1 MTEVCEAILPTQ
13 QALVCHGHAV
23 HTSKVQLRAVSVSVT
38 SNAFRNT
45 GTNCTSEVQMRAV
58 SVSVTSNTFR
68 NTGTNY
74 TSEVQLRAV
83 SVSVTSNTFR
93 NAGTNYTSEAQLGA
107 VSVSVASTD
116 QSLSEMLTLTSDSM
130 CRSPSSL
137 TL

>member
-23 HTSKVQLRAVSVSVT
+23 HTSK
-38 SNAFRNT
+38 
-45 GTNCTSEVQMRAV
+45 
-58 SVSVTSNTFR
+58 
-68 NTGTNY
+68 
-74 TSEVQLRAV
+74 VQLRAV

-116 QSLSEMLTLTSDSM
+116 QALSEMLALTSDSM